1 MAGKQ
6 NEYYKN
12 LEKQICNEYKAGID
26 SLRDVA
32 DKLGTNH
39 KMVGRALRKNNIE
52 IVKAPNKPMSDVTK
66 RKIGDKSK
74 GRIAWNK
81 GMFTAK
87 TMPKAS
93 RVENMRSHLRWNV
106 TNEWLLRFE
115 NFDKLKFLNK
125 SVSRKR
131 DFGDIATNY
140 YKSFIE
146 RFYYDDRFNDIYDK
160 WVNNDMQKLF
170 RPSLDHILPKSR
182 GGSEELNNLQFLTWF
197 ENLSKRDMTQ
207 EEWDVVKLNIGE
219 YFVR

>member
-81 GMFTAK
+81 SK
-87 TMPKAS
+87 KMPRESIYK
-93 RVENMRSHLRWNV
+93 NMATHLRFNIDYM
-106 TNEWLLRFE
+106 WLMQFDNL
-115 NFDKLKFLNK
+115 DKLKLLNK
-125 SVSRKR
+125 ALTR
-131 DFGDIATNY
+131 DRDMPNLDIVF
-140 YKSFIE
+140 YKKFINK
-146 RFYYDDRFNDIYDK
+146 FYKDKRFNLIYDK
-160 WVNNDMQKLF
+160 WLDNGMQKLL
-170 RPSLDHILPKSR
+170 RPSLDHIIPKSR
-182 GGSEELNNLQFLTWF
+182 GGTNELKNLQYLTWL
-197 ENLSKRDMTQ
+197 ENFSKRDMLQ
-207 EEWDVVKLNIGE
+207 DEWDAVKSKIGE